1 VTFPPQTLPW
11 LLGHELRL
19 TWRRLLNQ
27 RGAGWRAPVLIG
39 LFALAA
45 LVLGGPLGVMLR
57 EATLPMNRAAIFTAD
72 AACAIFFI
80 WMLSQALAAAIEAFF
95 TRGDLDLLFSSPLD
109 PGKVMVVRCLAIAAQ
124 VVAGLAIFIS
134 PLLIPVALVGH
145 PAWLMLYPILAAI
158 GLAATAAGLVLAGLL
173 FRLLGPRRARIAAQL
188 MAVALGGGFFIAGQL
203 PNLFGLTRLKA
214 WMLGA
219 GGKPDSGRLG
229 QSVLAWPIRAF
240 QGDVLVVALM
250 LAVGALIFAGVTLFI
265 GRRFAA
271 DAAAAA
277 SVTSAP
283 TRKRGAAGSP
293 FVGGVVAVTIRKEL
307 RLLAR
312 DITLV
317 AAVLFR
323 LVYLLPVAFVLVR
336 NAGRH
341 VATLMPVGV
350 GGVTFM
356 VGQTVLTLA
365 TIMIAGE
372 EAPDLLLSSPAS
384 IQTLRRAKMAAS
396 VMPVSV
402 IMAVPF
408 TILMVL
414 EPLYAVAAILGCG
427 ANAGA
432 NVLIA
437 ARLQKPAPRASF
449 RRRGGGAS
457 LTAAMVS
464 LLIGGLISA
473 AAGMAAAASVF
484 ALAPLILAAGG
495 LAIINEIK
503 PAPAIDAIL
512 SSSGPSLRKTSVAP
526 T

>member
-1 VTFPPQTLPW
+1 VTFTPQTLPW
-11 LLGHELRL
+11 LLRHELRL

-27 RGAGWRAPVLIG
+27 RGAAWRAPVLIG
-39 LFALAA
+39 LFVLAA
-45 LVLGGPLGVMLR
+45 LVLGGPLGVMLHG
-57 EATLPMNRAAIFTAD
+57 ATLPMNRAAIFTAD
-72 AACAIFFI
+72 AACTVFFI

-109 PGKVMVVRCLAIAAQ
+109 PGKVMIVRCLAIAAQ
-124 VVAGLAIFIS
+124 VVAGLAIFVS

-145 PAWLMLYPILAAI
+145 LAWLSLYPILAAI
-158 GLAATAAGLVLAGLL
+158 GLAATAAGLLLARLL
-173 FRLLGPRRARIAAQL
+173 FRLLGPRRARIVAQL

-203 PNLFGLTRLKA
+203 PNLFGLTKLKA
-214 WMLGA
+214 WMLGSSDEPDA
-219 GGKPDSGRLG
+219 GQLR

-240 QGDVLVVALM
+240 QGDVLVVTLM
-250 LAVGALIFAGVTLFI
+250 LVIGGVIFSGVTLFI
-265 GRRFAA
+265 GRRFAT
-271 DAAAAA
+271 DAAAASGA
-277 SVTSAP
+277 SVP
-283 TRKRGAAGSP
+283 TKRRGGAGSS

-365 TIMIAGE
+365 MIMIAGE

-384 IQTLRRAKMAAS
+384 AQTVRRAKMAAS
-396 VMPVSV
+396 IIPVAV

-408 TILMVL
+408 GVLLFL
-414 EPLYAVAAILGCG
+414 EPLYGLAAILGG
-427 ANAGA
+427 AANAAA

-473 AAGMAAAASVF
+473 AVGMAAAGSVF
-484 ALAPLILAAGG
+484 ALAPLILATGG
-495 LAIINEIK
+495 LAVINEIK
-503 PAPAIDAIL
+503 PAPAIDDIL
-512 SSSGPSLRKTSVAP
+512 SLPRPALRKTGLTP